1 MSWAVASRRRGRRCE
16 VFVYEPGDSA
26 LHRSDAVSKLV
37 WMLAVTATVLT
48 VSSVL
53 PTVALLVLVLAVGLV
68 MGRLPAGRLL
78 RRMAPFLIIGAWL
91 FVLLALVGRR
101 GGEPV
106 VTLGPLSASSADLQ
120 FGAALGVR
128 LMVLGAASTVFVLTT
143 EPRRLVSDLT
153 AYLRLPYRAGFA
165 VYAALR
171 FIPQLQAEAR
181 TIRHAHAVRADAGS
195 GPVARVTELRRLTI
209 PLLAGA
215 IRRVHTTAIAMDA
228 RGFGAYDT
236 RTVLDRNPRHP
247 AGVALA
253 AFQVV
258 LFAAVLGWTIFGGG
272 DGQFLRAPIGGA

>member
-1 MSWAVASRRRGRRCE
+1 M
-16 VFVYEPGDSA
+16 FVYEPGDSV
-26 LHRSDAVSKLV
+26 LHRSDAVSKLI

-53 PTVALLVLVLAVGLV
+53 PTVALLVLVLAIGLV

-101 GGEPV
+101 GGDPV
-106 VTLGPLSASSADLQ
+106 FTLGPLSASSADLH

-153 AYLRLPYRAGFA
+153 TYLRLPYRAGFA

-181 TIRHAHAVRADAGS
+181 TIRHAHAVRADTGS
-195 GPVARVTELRRLTI
+195 GPAARLTELRRLTI

-236 RTVLDRNPRHP
+236 RTVLERTPRHP

-253 AFQVV
+253 IVQVV
-258 LFAAVLGWTIFGGG
+258 LFAAVLGWAIFGGG